1 MNRDHALFV
10 TIGLLAGFIA
20 GYVMR
25 DVMASRQPAY
35 QGAGPQMPAQ
45 VAPAAAP
52 APAEPAAGPGPG
64 AAPGG
69 APMAEIQRLREYL
82 EKNPNDAD
90 ALLALANLNFD
101 IKNWA
106 RALELYERRL
116 ALKPGEP
123 DVMTDAGVCYRE
135 LGDFPKALGLF
146 DRAMT
151 IAPDHWQ
158 SRYNKVI
165 VLAFDLKD
173 YAGAQKVLDDL
184 QRLQPQNPSISE
196 LAAEVARRR
205 SAA

>member
-10 TIGLLAGFIA
+10 TIGLLAGFIG

-25 DVMASRQPAY
+25 DIMASRQPAF
-35 QGAGPQMPAQ
+35 QGGGLQMPAQ

-52 APAEPAAGPGPG
+52 VEPAAGPAPG
-64 AAPGG
+64 APPGG

-82 EKNPNDAD
+82 DKNPNDAD

-135 LGDFPKALGLF
+135 LGDFQKALGLF
-146 DRAMT
+146 DRAMS

-173 YAGAQKVLDDL
+173 YASAQKVLDDL